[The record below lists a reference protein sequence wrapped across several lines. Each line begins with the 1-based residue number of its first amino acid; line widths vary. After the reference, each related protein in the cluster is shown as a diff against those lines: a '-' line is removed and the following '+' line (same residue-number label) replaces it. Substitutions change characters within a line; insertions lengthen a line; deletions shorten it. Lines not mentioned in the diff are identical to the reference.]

1 MFAGKN
7 YLVHTLGLNGEMEI
21 LDHAQVNTNMILL
34 RCVIM
39 SVVMETIQIQ
49 QVLLEILSMTNNL
62 IPLMRHITG

>member
-1 MFAGKN
+1 
-7 YLVHTLGLNGEMEI
+7 MEI
-21 LDHAQVNTNMILL
+21 LDHAQVNTNMILF

-49 QVLLEILSMTNNL
+49 HVLLEILSLTNYL

>member
-21 LDHAQVNTNMILL
+21 LDHAQVNTNMILF

-49 QVLLEILSMTNNL
+49 HVLLEILSLTNYL